1 MRVKIGRRKN
11 FVKMKNSKKF
21 VKIKKN
27 KYLAFA
33 MFEIRH
39 TL

>member
-11 FVKMKNSKKF
+11 FVKLKNSKKF
-21 VKIKKN
+21 EKLKKN
-27 KYLAFA
+27 KYLAFV